1 MNMWLEYLKEC
12 LFDEIDIVLNL
23 AGIDQLVQGEENE
36 VNDIISLLNDN
47 IENLSFYNIKDEELL
62 LDGNPWV
69 LIKVLNDLVEK
80 KNRVVVTK
88 TNLAINKWIIE
99 RYKDFLVDNGANCN
113 VDIEI
118 ADNFEMKKSTIII
131 GHKEFVKEMEECLN
145 VDVQTI
151 VEEF

>member
-23 AGIDQLVQGEENE
+23 AGIDQLVQGEKNE

-47 IENLSFYNIKDEELL
+47 IENLSFYNIKDEEVL

-99 RYKDFLVDNGANCN
+99 RYKDFLVDNGASCN

-118 ADNFEMKKSTIII
+118 ADNFEMKKPTIII

>member
-12 LFDEIDIVLNL
+12 LFDEIVIVLNL
-23 AGIDQLVQGEENE
+23 SGIDQQVQGEKNE

-47 IENLSFYNIKDEELL
+47 MENLSFYSIKDEEIL

-80 KNRVVVTK
+80 KNRVVLTK

-99 RYKDFLVDNGANCN
+99 RYKDFLVDNGANCELN
-113 VDIEI
+113 IEI
-118 ADNFEMKKSTIII
+118 SDNFEINKSVIII
-131 GHKEFVKEMEECLN
+131 GHKEFVKEMEECLE
-145 VDVQTI
+145 VDTQTI

>member
-1 MNMWLEYLKEC
+1 MWLEYLKEC

-23 AGIDQLVQGEENE
+23 AGIDQLVQGEKNE

-62 LDGNPWV
+62 IDGNPWV

>member
-23 AGIDQLVQGEENE
+23 AGIDQMVQGEKNE

-47 IENLSFYNIKDEELL
+47 MENLSFYSIKDEEIL

-80 KNRVVVTK
+80 KNRVVLTK

-99 RYKDFLVDNGANCN
+99 RYKDFLVDNGANCELN
-113 VDIEI
+113 IEI
-118 ADNFEMKKSTIII
+118 SDNFEINKSVIII
-131 GHKEFVKEMEECLN
+131 GHKEFVKEMEECLE
-145 VDVQTI
+145 VDTQTI

>member
-1 MNMWLEYLKEC
+1 MWLEYLKEC

-23 AGIDQLVQGEENE
+23 AGIDQLVQGEKNE

>member
-23 AGIDQLVQGEENE
+23 AGIDQLVQGEKNE

-47 IENLSFYNIKDEELL
+47 IENLSFYNIKEEELL

-80 KNRVVVTK
+80 KNRVVVTR

-113 VDIEI
+113 FDIEI

>member
-23 AGIDQLVQGEENE
+23 AGIDQLVQGEKNE

-80 KNRVVVTK
+80 KNRVVVTR

>member
-23 AGIDQLVQGEENE
+23 AGIDQLVQGEKNE

-88 TNLAINKWIIE
+88 TNLAINIWIIE
-99 RYKDFLVDNGANCN
+99 RYKYFFVDNGANCN

>member
-1 MNMWLEYLKEC
+1 MNMWLEYLQEC
-12 LFDEIDIVLNL
+12 LFEEIDIVLNL
-23 AGIDQLVQGEENE
+23 AGIDQLVQGEKNE

-47 IENLSFYNIKDEELL
+47 IETLSFYNIKDEDML

-88 TNLAINKWIIE
+88 TNFAINKWIIA
-99 RYKDFLVDNGANCN
+99 RYKDFLVDNGANCEI
-113 VDIEI
+113 DIQI

-131 GHKEFVKEMEECLN
+131 GHKEFVKEMEECLD
-145 VDVQTI
+145 VDIQTI

>member
-23 AGIDQLVQGEENE
+23 AGIDQLVQGEKNE

>member
-23 AGIDQLVQGEENE
+23 AGIDQLKKKKKNE

-99 RYKDFLVDNGANCN
+99 SYKDFLVDNGANCN

>member
-23 AGIDQLVQGEENE
+23 AGIDQLVQGEKNE

-118 ADNFEMKKSTIII
+118 ADNFEMKKSTLIKSYIFKTRKI
-131 GHKEFVKEMEECLN
+131 H
-145 VDVQTI
+145 
-151 VEEF
+151 